1 MRFKSLSG
9 DQEEGDE
16 VQKMRYLQDRLAN
29 WMEMDIGTVGVRPSV
44 YFPLCGCIC
53 SLNLVAAWKT
63 PSTCPQA
70 VAALAESSREEVK
83 AVERFMIVVSLTQV
97 MHSMDLNG
105 DFFQVN

>member
-44 YFPLCGCIC
+44 YFPLCGCILC

-97 MHSMDLNG
+97 MHSMVN
-105 DFFQVN
+105 FFR